1 MFRKLRTV
9 GILKPGATILLAAA
23 AVGLVGWLFKMILV
37 IVMLKI
43 ITLESTQMSIKLTL
57 E

>member
-1 MFRKLRTV
+1 MS
-9 GILKPGATILLAAA
+9 LAAA
-23 AVGLVGWLFKMILV
+23 AVGLVRWLFKMIFV

>member
-1 MFRKLRTV
+1 M
-9 GILKPGATILLAAA
+9 LLAAA
-23 AVGLVGWLFKMILV
+23 AVGLVGWLFKMIWV

-43 ITLESTQMSIKLTL
+43 ITLESTQMSIKLSL